1 MLYSGVIGRKSI
13 IITVDPVIVK
23 KRDTL
28 QRYVTSIVHTLKK
41 IKCKET
47 QAQLVSLPLLFSSC
61 QVVWRNSREIGA
73 AWAIRKDKRL
83 VISIKYHPGGN
94 YVGYFKNN
102 VFRPIATVL
111 GPEWPH
117 RPPGFTRCPAKFV
130 KQTTTAVP
138 TTTPTSVPNTT
149 QITLPNTTQ
158 ITLTN
163 TTQITL
169 PNTTQITVPTTSPSM
184 CYTLQTTSAPLSQEK
199 IQLKVNRGSSSD
211 ERFFSFILAVCCM
224 KECLWLRG
232 LFWQL
237 AYWSCESSFKTRI
250 KSFNRRQWKF
260 FKCIFFSGVLFW
272 LCKYVLAR
280 AKVQWWWEVVYHDHL
295 HHHQHHPCLHQII
308 VITSLWSLFQVN
320 MI

>member
-1 MLYSGVIGRKSI
+1 MSRALYIPLRI
-13 IITVDPVIVK
+13 
-23 KRDTL
+23 
-28 QRYVTSIVHTLKK
+28 Y
-41 IKCKET
+41 IKCRET

-117 RPPGFTRCPAKFV
+117 HPPGFTRCPAKFV

-138 TTTPTSVPNTT
+138 RTTPTSE
-149 QITLPNTTQ
+149 
-158 ITLTN
+158 
-163 TTQITL
+163 

-199 IQLKVNRGSSSD
+199 IRLNVNRGSSSD
-211 ERFFSFILAVCCM
+211 KRFFSFILAVCCM

-232 LFWQL
+232 LFWHL
-237 AYWSCESSFKTRI
+237 AYWSCGSSFKTRI
-250 KSFNRRQWKF
+250 NSFNRRQWKF
-260 FKCIFFSGVLFW
+260 FKRICFFSGVLFW
-272 LCKYVLAR
+272 LCK
-280 AKVQWWWEVVYHDHL
+280 
-295 HHHQHHPCLHQII
+295 
-308 VITSLWSLFQVN
+308 
-320 MI
+320 

>member
-1 MLYSGVIGRKSI
+1 MGASLLALAKSI
-13 IITVDPVIVK
+13 YYIPL
-23 KRDTL
+23 R
-28 QRYVTSIVHTLKK
+28 RY
-41 IKCKET
+41 IKCGET

-117 RPPGFTRCPAKFV
+117 HPPRFTRCPAKFV
-130 KQTTTAVP
+130 QQTTTAVP
-138 TTTPTSVPNTT
+138 TTTPTSEP
-149 QITLPNTTQ
+149 
-158 ITLTN
+158 N

-211 ERFFSFILAVCCM
+211 KGFFFFHFG
-224 KECLWLRG
+224 G
-232 LFWQL
+232 L
-237 AYWSCESSFKTRI
+237 
-250 KSFNRRQWKF
+250 
-260 FKCIFFSGVLFW
+260 
-272 LCKYVLAR
+272 
-280 AKVQWWWEVVYHDHL
+280 L
-295 HHHQHHPCLHQII
+295 H
-308 VITSLWSLFQVN
+308 V
-320 MI
+320 